1 MYDVPGQAD
10 AAPSVVRNAWNAQ
23 IQAIFNSFVQRH
35 PGTFLVSDPAT
46 LVDGRTVRAVRWAS
60 APAVPLDCLNRDES
74 LTRSLCDFGIRG
86 RHVLH
91 NEYLEYMVIQR
102 QDATG
107 RMRPKR
113 VVMTTELREYWTI
126 LAVQAPEFCRDLASG
141 LVGRPLEW
149 PDLYGPGVTDPLE
162 LSEDERLRRFSVEV
176 AGDGG
181 GDVIGVPSQPRGR
194 LNTENLLF
202 MTHPINGLDDLIFIV
217 MFGAKPYVVRRAD
230 GTLRD
235 PTKFEIFGNGNP
247 LACRNADPGAATAA
261 SAQAR
266 SGRKLAFANP
276 LGMYILTEPD
286 VLRQQF
292 FLNDAAESEI
302 PEEWIRLSRG
312 QDGMHQRL
320 EFGPDDENNL
330 FLDDIQV
337 ATGAQVSAVRGG
349 YDVAKKVEVGP
360 LLLVE
365 REPSVNPVRPV
376 LVAEIPE
383 AERRPC
389 SQSPECADIIRLLQE
404 FESAQP

>member
-1 MYDVPGQAD
+1 MYDVPGRAD
-10 AAPSVVRNAWNAQ
+10 NAPADVRDAWNTE
-23 IQAIFNSFVQRH
+23 IETTYNSLVRRH
-35 PGTFLVSDPAT
+35 PGTFLASDPAT
-46 LVDGRTVRAVRWAS
+46 LEGRTIRAVRWAA

-102 QDATG
+102 QDSAGTL
-107 RMRPKR
+107 RPKR
-113 VVMTTELREYWTI
+113 VVMTTELREYWTT
-126 LAVQAPEFCRDLASG
+126 LAVHDPSFCRETAKG
-141 LVGRPLEW
+141 LVGHSLEW
-149 PDLYGPGVTDPLE
+149 SDLYGPGVTDPSD
-162 LSEDERLRRFSVEV
+162 LSADERLRRFSVEV

-181 GDVIGVPSQPRGR
+181 GSIVGVPSQPRGR
-194 LNTENLLF
+194 LNRDNLLF

-217 MFGAKPYVVRRAD
+217 MFGAKPYTVRRAD

-266 SGRKLAFANP
+266 SGKKLAFANP
-276 LGMYILTEPD
+276 LGMYILTEAE

-292 FLNDAAESEI
+292 FMDDAAESEI
-302 PEEWIRLSRG
+302 PAEWIRLSRG
-312 QDGMHQRL
+312 ETGMHQRL
-320 EFGPDDENNL
+320 EFGPGDDSPF
-330 FLDDIQV
+330 FLDNIKV
-337 ATGAQVSAVRGG
+337 ATGAEISTVRGG

-365 REPSVNPVRPV
+365 EEPSVVPVTPV
-376 LVAEIPE
+376 LVDGIREE
-383 AERRPC
+383 DQRPC
-389 SQSPECADIIRLLQE
+389 SQSRECADIRLLLQE
-404 FESAQP
+404 FRSTQP